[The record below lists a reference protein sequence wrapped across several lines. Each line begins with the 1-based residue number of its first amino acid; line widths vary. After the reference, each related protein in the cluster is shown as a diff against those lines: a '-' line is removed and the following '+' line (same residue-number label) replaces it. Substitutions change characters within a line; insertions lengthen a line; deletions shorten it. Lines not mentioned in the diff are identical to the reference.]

1 MFSSFQTLSRLI
13 YFSKYILKKYTLKTE
28 VYSKPCQTSKMKIF
42 AESSISDVWQGS
54 EYTSAN
60 IFWISNSWSKFQIN
74 SKWLGPLY
82 KEYLC
87 PHKALSMILPRRLHY
102 FGWSQQKFQFKNEW
116 NLFSISDYVPPW
128 CSGYHHWKT
137 RVTAFSRVRT

>member
-60 IFWISNSWSKFQIN
+60 SFLN
-74 SKWLGPLY
+74 
-82 KEYLC
+82 
-87 PHKALSMILPRRLHY
+87 
-102 FGWSQQKFQFKNEW
+102 
-116 NLFSISDYVPPW
+116 
-128 CSGYHHWKT
+128 
-137 RVTAFSRVRT
+137 